1 VLKEEIYCDHQEAYD
16 LLNFYTDKE
25 ELANK
30 YHQELM
36 DKLVSPYLKK
46 LKFHKTM
53 FLDGINISDIELCWS
68 GRIKEII
75 PAYINILNSNS
86 DKNFLVTEASS
97 LMNRILI
104 IGYQRIGCKVF
115 GFHHGGDFVASII
128 NQAHKNAMS
137 HCQNLIVPTKGIADQ
152 YRKTYSCLELEAK
165 IGTKYYPVEKSTRL
179 FFNDKKTLRHKKNIK
194 TVMLMGFPM
203 SCQRRVGESGLFF
216 LSKIDIEFN
225 ILTMLKESGLNVLY
239 KAHPDRKDEVDGFF
253 NSVANEVVY
262 DKFENS
268 WERAD
273 AFIFTYTSTTTF
285 PFALTTDRK
294 VVLIDVDANLVDK
307 ELREELGKRVDYVP
321 ATIKSDGN
329 LIQFDEASLKRCL
342 LS

>member
-1 VLKEEIYCDHQEAYD
+1 
-16 LLNFYTDKE
+16 
-25 ELANK
+25 
-30 YHQELM
+30 
-36 DKLVSPYLKK
+36 
-46 LKFHKTM
+46 
-53 FLDGINISDIELCWS
+53 
-68 GRIKEII
+68 
-75 PAYINILNSNS
+75 
-86 DKNFLVTEASS
+86 
-97 LMNRILI
+97 
-104 IGYQRIGCKVF
+104 
-115 GFHHGGDFVASII
+115 
-128 NQAHKNAMS
+128 
-137 HCQNLIVPTKGIADQ
+137 
-152 YRKTYSCLELEAK
+152 
-165 IGTKYYPVEKSTRL
+165 
-179 FFNDKKTLRHKKNIK
+179 
-194 TVMLMGFPM
+194 MLMGFPM